1 MGLPYHF
8 NMSLI
13 QKINF
18 KKIVLILLLATFTLE
33 LLNIGFESSW
43 DNYFSVNSSNQS
55 INYPLYFFQS
65 VIYGLH
71 YYTGGWI
78 LVYALAIVAV
88 MYNVLPFKLESIKEK
103 FILLAFVFGYLVL
116 HTAVFSGERPGM
128 MMGAGL
134 YHVIMKFLGLGG
146 LVFCI
151 VGLNLFLIYF
161 FLMRFNFFK
170 PKMDLLLK
178 QKVDAPI
185 YSFGSNQINVTTS
198 SSHEAHDVKKAFTP
212 EPKYQMSLKLEDT
225 NEDELIED
233 DENNEEELLLDQDQQ
248 IVKEKKVLRSSDR
261 SDEENKRLL
270 SQYIN
275 ETSSQLESSSP
286 DAEYFQG
293 IKKILEE
300 KLAEFKI
307 TGTIIN
313 VMKGPVVDTFELELG
328 AGVKVSRVASA
339 SEDLSLA
346 LSGAPIRIVFPLKGK
361 STVGIEV
368 PRSPR
373 EIIYLTELLK
383 SNEFLNNRLRIPL
396 VLGKNAFGEPVVEDL
411 AAMPHMLVAGA
422 TGAGKSVFINSV
434 LVSLLVRLDHHK
446 LKLILID
453 PKQLELSLYARLKH
467 LLLPVM
473 TTPSLASCALLWA
486 TEEMER
492 RYSLMSQSGVR
503 NIDGYNAKV
512 QGGSIDGEVLPY
524 IVVVVDEFADLILSK
539 HGKDI
544 ETNICRLAA
553 KARASGIHLLL
564 ATQRPS
570 VDVITGLIKSNF
582 PTRVSFRVTSS
593 IDSRTILNATGAENL
608 LGMGDMLY
616 KTGVE
621 TFRVHSPYIHEDE
634 IDKIVSYLSSDAP
647 SFDPGVMEFI
657 EEKEQEISGSTNVKG
672 ANEGELGASVE
683 EEDSLLGQAIEIVMQ
698 YKAASA
704 SMLQRRLKIG
714 YNRAANLVE
723 IMEKKGIVGPQQ
735 GAKPRRVII
744 QDLPQD

>member
-1 MGLPYHF
+1 MEWL
-8 NMSLI
+8 
-13 QKINF
+13 
-18 KKIVLILLLATFTLE
+18 KKIRTKESFLILIAFFFSLE
-33 LLNIGFESSW
+33 LLNIGFENSLDS
-43 DNYFSVNSSNQS
+43 YFSVSSQNDS
-55 INYPLYFFQS
+55 TSYLFYFFQS
-65 VIYGLH
+65 LVYGIH
-71 YYTGGWI
+71 FYTGGWLLI
-78 LVYALAIVAV
+78 ILATIFYFTLKPQKIIFFSKFQKVGILFFIALYLIVHSSIFSSDNSLLIGEGLKKFLEVSIGFTGLVILLVVLNGLLVY
-88 MYNVLPFKLESIKEK
+88 
-103 FILLAFVFGYLVL
+103 
-116 HTAVFSGERPGM
+116 T
-128 MMGAGL
+128 
-134 YHVIMKFLGLGG
+134 
-146 LVFCI
+146 
-151 VGLNLFLIYF
+151 
-161 FLMRFNFFK
+161 
-170 PKMDLLLK
+170 LLLK
-178 QKVDAPI
+178 NSLFQNKIKDFQSKLNWKNLLPTEPVTQTNRTINQHQFQPPKVE
-185 YSFGSNQINVTTS
+185 VTAFDYGN
-198 SSHEAHDVKKAFTP
+198 HEKVEKIEEKFNEAESKEILDEEEPVHVVANTLTTKVKK
-212 EPKYQMSLKLEDT
+212 ELK
-225 NEDELIED
+225 
-233 DENNEEELLLDQDQQ
+233 
-248 IVKEKKVLRSSDR
+248 

-270 SQYIN
+270 QEYIS
-275 ETSSQLESSSP
+275 ESTSQLENSSP
-286 DAEYFQG
+286 DSQYFQS

-307 TGTIIN
+307 IGTIIN

-328 AGVKVSRVASA
+328 AGVKVSRVGSA

-361 STVGIEV
+361 ATVGIEV

-383 SNEFLNNRLRIPL
+383 TKEFTNNRHRIPL

-434 LVSLLVRLDHHK
+434 LVSLLIRLDHTK

-453 PKQLELSLYARLKH
+453 PKQLELALYANLKH

-492 RYSLMSQSGVR
+492 RYSLMSQKGVR

-512 QGGSIDGEVLPY
+512 TSSDFLPY
-524 IVVVVDEFADLILSK
+524 IVVIIDEFADLILSK

-544 ETNICRLAA
+544 EANICRLAA
-553 KARASGIHLLL
+553 KARASGIHLIL

-582 PTRVSFRVTSS
+582 PTRVSFRVTSA
-593 IDSRTILNATGAENL
+593 IDSRTILNAIGAENL

-621 TFRVHSPYIHEDE
+621 TTRVHSPYIHENE
-634 IDKIVSYLSSDAP
+634 IDKIVSYLSTDES
-647 SFDPGVMEFI
+647 SFDSEALEFI
-657 EEKEQEISGSTNVKG
+657 EEKENEINGSNLSKNG
-672 ANEGELGASVE
+672 EGTDLSTSSSA
-683 EEDSLLGQAIEIVMQ
+683 EDPLLEQAIEIVMQ

-723 IMEKKGIVGPQQ
+723 TLEQKGIVGPQQ
-735 GAKPRRVII
+735 GAKPRRVIV
-744 QDLPQD
+744 QELGEE

>member
-1 MGLPYHF
+1 MILL
-8 NMSLI
+8 SKI
-13 QKINF
+13 QF
-18 KKIVLILLLATFTLE
+18 KKIFFFCLVILFTLE
-33 LLNIGFESSW
+33 LFNIGFENNW
-43 DNYFSVNSSNQS
+43 DNYFSITSNQQS
-55 INYPLYFFQS
+55 INYFGYLVQSLLYG
-65 VIYGLH
+65 IH
-71 YYTGGWI
+71 YYTGGWVLLYLSLI
-78 LVYALAIVAV
+78 LVLYYKPELLGT
-88 MYNVLPFKLESIKEK
+88 YNNKEK
-103 FILLAFVFGYLVL
+103 SVLLVFSFCYFVFHSALFAGDKSSTILGEGLHHILLN
-116 HTAVFSGERPGM
+116 
-128 MMGAGL
+128 
-134 YHVIMKFLGLGG
+134 FLGIGG
-146 LVFCI
+146 IIFCI
-151 VGLNLFLIYF
+151 VLLNLSLVYFLLIKSNVVKF
-161 FLMRFNFFK
+161 RLSN
-170 PKMDLLLK
+170 LLK
-178 QKVDAPI
+178 KPSEDVSSVAFSMNEVALAPSRKVAAPVVR
-185 YSFGSNQINVTTS
+185 SVTT
-198 SSHEAHDVKKAFTP
+198 KP
-212 EPKYQMSLKLEDT
+212 EKQMKLEIEDFEIE
-225 NEDELIED
+225 EDEDL
-233 DENNEEELLLDQDQQ
+233 EEETE
-248 IVKEKKVLRSSDR
+248 INTSTMTEERVHKKLSR
-261 SDEENKRLL
+261 SDEENKKLL
-270 SQYIN
+270 DQYIN
-275 ETSSQLESSSP
+275 ASSSQLENSSP

-307 TGTIIN
+307 TGTIVN

-328 AGVKVSRVASA
+328 AGVKVSRVGSA

-383 SNEFLNNRLRIPL
+383 SNDFLNNKLRIPL
-396 VLGKNAFGEPVVEDL
+396 VIGKNAFGEPVVEDL
-411 AAMPHMLVAGA
+411 ASMPHMLVAGA

-434 LVSLLVRLDHHK
+434 LVSLLVRLDHEK

-453 PKQLELSLYARLKH
+453 PKQLELSNYAKLKH

-486 TEEMER
+486 TDEMER
-492 RYSLMSQSGVR
+492 RYSLMSQTGVR
-503 NIDGYNAKV
+503 NIEGYNAKIV
-512 QGGSIDGEVLPY
+512 GGSVDGDVLPY

-621 TFRVHSPYIHEDE
+621 TYRVHSPYIHEDE
-634 IDKIVSYLSSDAP
+634 IDKIVSYLSSDTP
-647 SFDPGVMEFI
+647 EFDPSVMEFI
-657 EEKEQEISGSTNVKG
+657 EEKEEELSGSTGVRSAGDNDYG
-672 ANEGELGASVE
+672 SVTE
-683 EEDSLLGQAIEIVMQ
+683 AEDTLLGQAIEIVMQ
-698 YKAASA
+698 YKQGSA

-714 YNRAANLVE
+714 YNRAANLIE
-723 IMEKKGIVGPQQ
+723 LMEKKGIVGPQQ

>member
-1 MGLPYHF
+1 MTL
-8 NMSLI
+8 LK
-13 QKINF
+13 KIEF
-18 KKIVLILLLATFTLE
+18 KKIFLSLLIITFVFE
-33 LLNIGFESSW
+33 LINIGFESTW
-43 DNYFSVNSSNQS
+43 DNYFSITGSNQNIS
-55 INYPLYFFQS
+55 YMSYFFQS
-65 VIYGLH
+65 LLYGLH

-78 LVYALAIVAV
+78 LLYMVIIFTILF
-88 MYNVLPFKLESIKEK
+88 NLLPLK
-103 FILLAFVFGYLVL
+103 FSSTKDKFLLLFFIFGYIVM
-116 HTAVFSGERPGM
+116 HVAVFSGDRPGI

-151 VGLNLFLIYF
+151 IGLNLFLIYF
-161 FLMRFNFFK
+161 FLVRFNFFK
-170 PKMDLLLK
+170 PKLELLLK
-178 QKVDAPI
+178 QKINEPVYAFGGNQPI
-185 YSFGSNQINVTTS
+185 TTPVPAVS
-198 SSHEAHDVKKAFTP
+198 PVKDTNRVYTP
-212 EPKYQMSLKLEDT
+212 EPKYQMSLKLDEE
-225 NEDELIED
+225 NEVDSIED
-233 DENNEEELLLDQDQQ
+233 NKENFQLELMDQQ
-248 IVKEKKVLRSSDR
+248 EIVTKKVSSQKNRNDR
-261 SDEENKRLL
+261 TDEENKRLL

-275 ETSSQLESSSP
+275 ETSSQLESTSP

-307 TGTIIN
+307 LGTIIN

-396 VLGKNAFGEPVVEDL
+396 VIGKNAFGEPVVEDL

-434 LVSLLVRLDHHK
+434 LVSLLVRLDHQK

-453 PKQLELSLYARLKH
+453 PKQLELSLYAKLKH

-492 RYSLMSQSGVR
+492 RYSLMSTTGVR
-503 NIDGYNAKV
+503 NIDGYNLKV
-512 QGGSIDGEVLPY
+512 ANGDVAGEFLPY

-553 KARASGIHLLL
+553 KARASGIHLIL

-634 IDKIVSYLSSDAP
+634 IDKIVSYLSSDLP
-647 SFDPGVMEFI
+647 PFDPGVMEFI
-657 EEKEQEISGSTNVKG
+657 EEKEQEISGSSGGKG
-672 ANEGELGASVE
+672 NFESDLVTMAE
-683 EEDSLLGQAIEIVMQ
+683 EEDTLLGQAIEIVMQ

>member
-1 MGLPYHF
+1 ML
-8 NMSLI
+8 
-13 QKINF
+13 
-18 KKIVLILLLATFTLE
+18 VLFTLE
-33 LLNIGFESSW
+33 LFNIGFEHSW
-43 DNYFSVNSSNQS
+43 DNYFFITSNETT
-55 INYPLYFFQS
+55 INYFSYFIQS
-65 VIYGLH
+65 FMYGLH
-71 YYTGGWI
+71 YYTGGWLLFYLSLLLLLIYKPLLMKQFNLKEKIIILLFVCSYLVTHTAMFSGHSSGIMIGEGLHHI
-78 LVYALAIVAV
+78 LVN
-88 MYNVLPFKLESIKEK
+88 M
-103 FILLAFVFGYLVL
+103 
-116 HTAVFSGERPGM
+116 
-128 MMGAGL
+128 
-134 YHVIMKFLGLGG
+134 LGLGG
-146 LVFCI
+146 LIFI
-151 VGLNLFLIYF
+151 ILLLNISLVYF
-161 FLMRFNFFK
+161 FLVKYNFIQPKFK
-170 PKMDLLLK
+170 HIFAKTIQNEKMVLSQGLQNQMTLAPSRVK
-178 QKVDAPI
+178 AEPIVRKVM
-185 YSFGSNQINVTTS
+185 
-198 SSHEAHDVKKAFTP
+198 P
-212 EPKYQMSLKLEDT
+212 EPQKQMTLDLES
-225 NEDELIED
+225 NEIDSD
-233 DENNEEELLLDQDQQ
+233 MSNVNNEVDNDDDLQEEFNTTLLPKL
-248 IVKEKKVLRSSDR
+248 SR

-270 SQYIN
+270 SEYIN

-286 DAEYFQG
+286 DADYFQG

-328 AGVKVSRVASA
+328 AGVKVSRVGSA

-396 VLGKNAFGEPVVEDL
+396 VIGKNAFGESVVEDL
-411 AAMPHMLVAGA
+411 ASMPHMLVAGA

-453 PKQLELSLYARLKH
+453 PKQLELSNYAKLKH

-492 RYSLMSQSGVR
+492 RYTLMSQLGVR
-503 NIDGYNAKV
+503 NIEGYNAKIMN
-512 QGGSIDGEVLPY
+512 GSAGVVLPY

-593 IDSRTILNATGAENL
+593 IDSRTILNATGAEKL

-634 IDKIVSYLSSDAP
+634 IDKIVSYLSSDNP
-647 SFDPGVMEFI
+647 SFDEEVLEFI
-657 EEKEQEISGSTNVKG
+657 EEKEQEIGGGSVNRSNG
-672 ANEGELGASVE
+672 GDHDHSSSMES
-683 EEDSLLGQAIEIVMQ
+683 EDALLGQAIEIVMQ

>member
-1 MGLPYHF
+1 MKFLKSF
-8 NMSLI
+8 NFNKIIFFTLI
-13 QKINF
+13 C
-18 KKIVLILLLATFTLE
+18 LFTLE
-33 LLNIGFESSW
+33 LFNIGFENSW
-43 DNYFSVNSSNQS
+43 DNYFTITSNQQS
-55 INYPLYFFQS
+55 IHYISYALQS
-65 VIYGLH
+65 FMFGLH

-78 LVYALAIVAV
+78 LLYLFLLFIILYIPSVIQQFSL
-88 MYNVLPFKLESIKEK
+88 KEK
-103 FILLAFVFGYLVL
+103 MIFSLFSFTYLVFHSAIFSGDKAGILLGD
-116 HTAVFSGERPGM
+116 
-128 MMGAGL
+128 GL
-134 YHVIMKFLGLGG
+134 NHLIRSLMGLGG
-146 LVFCI
+146 LIFCI
-151 VGLNLFLIYF
+151 IILNLSIVYF
-161 FLMRFNFFK
+161 FLVRFSLWKFSLGNLVAKSSFPANQQLSATVQAYQPPHMIQPSPRNNLHYSQKSVKKDASQQMTLDLEDLEDLDETENKKEVEFDLQSDHENNPKTEERFFK
-170 PKMDLLLK
+170 
-178 QKVDAPI
+178 
-185 YSFGSNQINVTTS
+185 
-198 SSHEAHDVKKAFTP
+198 
-212 EPKYQMSLKLEDT
+212 KL
-225 NEDELIED
+225 
-233 DENNEEELLLDQDQQ
+233 
-248 IVKEKKVLRSSDR
+248 SR

-270 SQYIN
+270 DEYIQ

-286 DAEYFQG
+286 DAEYFQS

-313 VMKGPVVDTFELELG
+313 VLKGPVVDTFELELG
-328 AGVKVSRVASA
+328 AGVKVSRVGSA

-383 SNEFLNNRLRIPL
+383 SNEFLSNRLRIPL
-396 VLGKNAFGEPVVEDL
+396 VIGKNAFGEPVVEDL
-411 AAMPHMLVAGA
+411 ASMPHMLVAGA

-434 LVSLLVRLDHHK
+434 LVSLLVRLDHEK

-453 PKQLELSLYARLKH
+453 PKQLELSLYAKLKH

-492 RYSLMSQSGVR
+492 RYSLMSHTGVR
-503 NIDGYNAKV
+503 NIDGYNAKIIN
-512 QGGSIDGEVLPY
+512 GTSPGEVLPY

-634 IDKIVSYLSSDAP
+634 IDKIVSYLSSDEP
-647 SFDPGVMEFI
+647 TFDPGVMEFI
-657 EEKEQEISGSTNVKG
+657 EEKEEEITGSSGSKS
-672 ANEGELGASVE
+672 ANEGDYSSAEEL
-683 EEDSLLGQAIEIVMQ
+683 EDTLLKQAIEIVLQ

-723 IMEKKGIVGPQQ
+723 IMEKRGIVGPQQ